1 MDENLENFDWNY
13 YLENNEDLYL
23 NGINS
28 KEAALNHWINNGI
41 NENRPHKFIN
51 NGVIVDFKIYIE
63 KFKFLEEK
71 EYIKKEDA
79 WNLTVI
85 IFDKVYN
92 NPYMEDINY
101 FDWKYYIKN
110 NTDLF
115 DNNIISKEDVIEH
128 WINFG
133 KYENRNHKFT
143 YNIVKDIDETI
154 QNYINNINKNDIN
167 DMDINMYDMNN
178 FDWKYYIKN
187 NKDLID
193 GNIFTKED
201 AINHWNNFGK
211 FEKRMYKFDNNIN
224 NESEEKNII
233 KTYSEKKY
241 EKIEKIKE
249 NIKQQNKEIINEKQ
263 KEPFV
268 KKHVINE
275 KMKEQD
281 VNENSKENFVKK
293 HVINEKMKEQ
303 DVHYYVNENSKEN
316 FVKKHVINEKLKEQ
330 DVNDYVNENSKE
342 NFVKK
347 HVMNERIKEQDV
359 HENSKENFVK
369 KHVMNERI
377 KEQDVHENS
386 KEQFVKKN
394 VVNEYVNEKLKKQD
408 DNDYINEKN
417 IKEQI
422 IKKQINE
429 EIINEI
435 PKEYNINEN
444 VKKNIDENLKEQ
456 ILKEIINETL
466 EEEKEHIQ
474 EETFNKA
481 SISL

>member
-51 NGVIVDFKIYIE
+51 NDIIVDFKIYIE

-79 WNLTVI
+79 WNLTII
-85 IFDKVYN
+85 IFDKLYN

-128 WINFG
+128 WNNFG
-133 KYENRNHKFT
+133 KYENRKHKFT
-143 YNIVKDIDETI
+143 YNILKDIDETI
-154 QNYINNINKNDIN
+154 ENYINNINKNDIN

-233 KTYSEKKY
+233 KTYSEKKNEKN

-249 NIKQQNKEIINEKQ
+249 NIKQQNKEIINEKP
-263 KEPFV
+263 KETFI
-268 KKHVINE
+268 KKHIINDYINE
-275 KMKEQD
+275 KPKEQII
-281 VNENSKENFVKK
+281 KK
-293 HVINEKMKEQ
+293 
-303 DVHYYVNENSKEN
+303 
-316 FVKKHVINEKLKEQ
+316 Q
-330 DVNDYVNENSKE
+330 DVNDYVNEKS
-342 NFVKK
+342 
-347 HVMNERIKEQDV
+347 
-359 HENSKENFVK
+359 
-369 KHVMNERI
+369 
-377 KEQDVHENS
+377 
-386 KEQFVKKN
+386 
-394 VVNEYVNEKLKKQD
+394 KKQD
-408 DNDYINEKN
+408 INDYINENPKEQIVKKQINKEILDEKIIKKQDVNNYINENPKEQIVKKQINKETPEEYN

-422 IKKQINE
+422 VKKQINKETIE
-429 EIINEI
+429 EYTDNE
-435 PKEYNINEN
+435 KNINFF
-444 VKKNIDENLKEQ
+444 IDETHEEQNLIENM
-456 ILKEIINETL
+456 NE
-466 EEEKEHIQ
+466 KYQ
-474 EETFNKA
+474 EETFNEP

>member
-51 NGVIVDFKIYIE
+51 NDIIVDFKIYIE

-79 WNLTVI
+79 WNLTII
-85 IFDKVYN
+85 IFDKLYN

-128 WINFG
+128 WNNFG

-143 YNIVKDIDETI
+143 YNILKDIDETI
-154 QNYINNINKNDIN
+154 QNYINNINKNDIS

-201 AINHWNNFGK
+201 CINHWNNFGK
-211 FEKRMYKFDNNIN
+211 FEKRLYKFDNDIN
-224 NESEEKNII
+224 NELEEKNII
-233 KTYSEKKY
+233 KTYSEKKNEKY

-249 NIKQQNKEIINEKQ
+249 NIKQQNKEIINEKS
-263 KEPFV
+263 KEPFF
-268 KKHVINE
+268 KKHVTNDFSNE
-275 KMKEQD
+275 KM
-281 VNENSKENFVKK
+281 
-293 HVINEKMKEQ
+293 
-303 DVHYYVNENSKEN
+303 
-316 FVKKHVINEKLKEQ
+316 
-330 DVNDYVNENSKE
+330 
-342 NFVKK
+342 
-347 HVMNERIKEQDV
+347 
-359 HENSKENFVK
+359 
-369 KHVMNERI
+369 
-377 KEQDVHENS
+377 
-386 KEQFVKKN
+386 
-394 VVNEYVNEKLKKQD
+394 
-408 DNDYINEKN
+408 
-417 IKEQI
+417 KEQI
-422 IKKQINE
+422 IKKQDFNDYVNE
-429 EIINEI
+429 K
-435 PKEYNINEN
+435 P
-444 VKKNIDENLKEQ
+444 KEQ
-456 ILKEIINETL
+456 ILKKQINKEIPKEQIEKQINKETFDEKIVNEKNIKEITEEQIVNEKNIKFLIDETSEEQNIIENINE
-466 EEEKEHIQ
+466 KYQ
-474 EETFNKA
+474 QETFNEP